1 MKEGGMK
8 VCIGAELFKAH
19 PTGKVLLN
27 PIFDQTVAITQKY
40 ALPLEIDPLAHI
52 VVIVVAVV
60 VDEVI
65 FVIVVIFCC
74 CCFFTA

>member
-8 VCIGAELFKAH
+8 GCIGAELFKAH

-52 VVIVVAVV
+52 VVVVV

-65 FVIVVIFCC
+65 FVIVVTFCC
-74 CCFFTA
+74 CCCFTA